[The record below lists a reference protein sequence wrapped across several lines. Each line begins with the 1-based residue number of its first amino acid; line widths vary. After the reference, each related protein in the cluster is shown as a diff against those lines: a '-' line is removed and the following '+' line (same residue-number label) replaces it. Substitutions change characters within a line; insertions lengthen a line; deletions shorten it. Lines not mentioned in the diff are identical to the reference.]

1 MFTTQIT
8 ETDLGQVQQVQ
19 RPENHVSLTDYVP
32 QRKRPEWTWV
42 HKISDLHAGL
52 HVEHGYRFGCQCMFP
67 IVVNSLNDIHEVICQ
82 RKCPFSLIYASVLKI
97 SNREYDCI
105 VKN

>member
-1 MFTTQIT
+1 MFTSQIT

-19 RPENHVSLTDYVP
+19 RPENHVSLTTYPNVRD
-32 QRKRPEWTWV
+32 R
-42 HKISDLHAGL
+42 S
-52 HVEHGYRFGCQCMFP
+52 EHESIKSVTYTSKTVTASGASACFLS
-67 IVVNSLNDIHEVICQ
+67 SLNDIHEVICQ
-82 RKCPFSLIYASVLKI
+82 RKCPFNAICASVLKI